1 MPNPNPPTPRR
12 CRRILEAHH
21 LDCQGLS
28 PDAIAEKL
36 HCARSTVYA
45 YFRDFQLHRAHI
57 LRTVAADRL
66 ADQVHILTTPET
78 DPDQHRQTVAATREL
93 RLLLTA
99 LPKLEADD
107 HLSLQEADTAAEIEW
122 ARSRT
127 RSAGPDGH
135 ARLDNGR
142 CADNCPRCRPEIWE
156 GSQPWWRYSSLFS
169 PEDSD
174 EPGITEP
181 EPDQSSSNPDESAP
195 IQTDLDKSGQETDQN
210 PAHDRKSAPN
220 GQNSP
225 PIPRQPQNWPRL
237 TTPQRPNRPHVVP
250 LPDIGRY

>member
-93 RLLLTA
+93 RLLLQS
-99 LPKLEADD
+99 LPGIEAEE
-107 HLSLQEADTAAEIEW
+107 HTQRE
-122 ARSRT
+122 RSY
-127 RSAGPDGH
+127 SESEMFPDGH
-135 ARLDNGR
+135 RRLINGPNAGQCDTHCIGCIR
-142 CADNCPRCRPEIWE
+142 EHLSRSKD
-156 GSQPWWRYSSLFS
+156 L
-169 PEDSD
+169 D

-181 EPDQSSSNPDESAP
+181 EPDQSSQIPDESAP
-195 IQTDLDKSGQETDQN
+195 IQTNLDKSGQEIDQN
-210 PAHDRKSAPN
+210 PAHDRKSASTR
-220 GQNSP
+220 QNSP
-225 PIPRQPQNWPRL
+225 PTPRQPQNWPRL
-237 TTPQRPNRPHVVP
+237 TTPQRPNRPHVIP